1 MTKNRIFIFEWVS
14 GGGFNSITIPSSLFC
29 EGFGM
34 LRSLILDFKK
44 LGFEV
49 VTQIDIRIKNL
60 IPFIEIDQVNIID
73 SKDDVYKE
81 FKKMIRSSKY
91 CFIIAPESSNILYNL
106 TKVAKKY
113 CQEILSID
121 LKGISLASSK
131 LKTNTYFT
139 SYDLKTPKT
148 WLIPKKNNA
157 LDEGFIVEKFRAL
170 HSPIVIKPLEG
181 VGAESIFYL
190 QTRKDIFD
198 FFQGSINEID
208 TNRKYILQKFIPGED
223 LSVSIIGQSK
233 DKDILTPD
241 FSLLSINSQK
251 IILKDKEKGSE
262 YFGGETPIKNYNKRL
277 FSIEKLISPID
288 LSDFVGYYGID
299 FIRTRKNEIY
309 FLEINPR
316 LTTSYIG
323 IRNILS
329 INPAQLIVN
338 AYRNLNQNIH
348 AHPVRHSIFSR
359 YELRYLGEKSYPHI
373 VNEIIPEIIEK
384 IPEIITPPISFA
396 SKDTTMKNRNF
407 SAFLATNELN
417 AYESHQ
423 RIKEIFNIFK
433 AYDFQILK

>member
-34 LRSLILDFKK
+34 LRSLILDFKE
-44 LGFEV
+44 LGFEI

-60 IPFIEIDQVNIID
+60 IPFIRADEVHIID
-73 SKDDVYKE
+73 SKDNVYRG
-81 FKKMIRSSKY
+81 FKKMIKSSKY
-91 CFIIAPESSNILYNL
+91 CFIIAPESSYILYNL

-131 LKTNTYFT
+131 LKTYTYFM
-139 SYDLKTPKT
+139 SYELKTPKT
-148 WLIPKKNNA
+148 WLIPEKNNA
-157 LDEGFIVEKFRAL
+157 LDKEFIEEKFRAL
-170 HSPIVIKPLEG
+170 HSPFVIKPLEG

-190 QTRKDIFD
+190 QTRKDILD

-208 TNRKYILQKFIPGED
+208 TNRKYILQNFIPGED
-223 LSVSIIGQSK
+223 LSVSLIGQSQ
-233 DKDILTPD
+233 DKDILASD
-241 FSLLSINSQK
+241 FSIMSINSQK
-251 IILKDKEKGSE
+251 IILKDSEKGSE
-262 YFGGETPIKNYNKRL
+262 YFGGETPIKNYNDM
-277 FSIEKLISPID
+277 FSSLEKLISQPD

-329 INPAQLIVN
+329 INPAQLIMN
-338 AYRNLNQNIH
+338 AKMKLNQNLH
-348 AHPVRHSIFSR
+348 VHPVKHSIFSR
-359 YELRYLGEKSYPHI
+359 YELLYQGEKSYKYI
-373 VNEIIPEIIEK
+373 INELIPEMIQK
-384 IPEIITPPISFA
+384 IPEIVTPPISFA
-396 SKDTTMKNRNF
+396 NEDTVMKNRNF
-407 SAFLATNELN
+407 SVFLATNEVN
-417 AYESHQ
+417 ADESYQ
-423 RIKEIFNIFK
+423 RIKEVFNTFK